1 MVNTTATLAKAGLKY
16 KKGKSTFALAMR
28 RLSRDWA
35 ARLGLFIIVVLVLL
49 AIFAPYI
56 AKYPYDQVDIVNAYQ
71 TPSLE
76 HFFGT
81 DDLGRDIFSRM
92 LYGGRYSLSIGICSV
107 AISAVCG
114 IILGAIAGFFGG
126 VADDIIMRLLDIL
139 HAFPNIL
146 LAIVI
151 SAALGTG
158 YDKCIIALGLSGIPT
173 YARVTRAN
181 ILNVRGME
189 YIEAA
194 TSINCSNARIIARHV
209 LPNALSPLIVQVTM
223 GLGQTVLSAATLSFV
238 GLGVQPPTPEWGAM
252 LSAARSFIRDY
263 PHMVIFP
270 GLYIMLAVLSFNLLG
285 DALRDALDPKL
296 KK

>member
-1 MVNTTATLAKAGLKY
+1 MRKTAEQSTQIY

-28 RLSRDWA
+28 RLSRDNN
-35 ARLGLFIIVVLVLL
+35 ARVGIFIILMLTIM

-56 AKYPYDQVDIVNAYQ
+56 AKYPYDQISISEAFQ
-71 TPSLE
+71 SPSWE
-76 HFFGT
+76 HPFGT
-81 DDLGRDIFSRM
+81 DDLGHDIFSRM
-92 LYGGRYSLSIGICSV
+92 LYGGRYSLSIGVCSV
-107 AISAVCG
+107 IISAVCG
-114 IILGAIAGFFGG
+114 IALGAMAGFFGG
-126 VADDIIMRLLDIL
+126 VVDDVIMRLLDIL

-158 YDKCIIALGLSGIPT
+158 YDKCILALGLSGIPT

-194 TSINCSNARIIARHV
+194 TSINCSNPRIIIRHV
-209 LPNALSPLIVQVTM
+209 LPNALSPLIVQITM
-223 GLGQTVLSAATLSFV
+223 GLGMTILSAATLSFV
-238 GLGVQPPTPEWGAM
+238 GLGVQPPEPEWGAM
-252 LSAARSFIRDY
+252 LSASRNYIRDY

-270 GLYIMLAVLSFNLLG
+270 GMYIMLAVLSFNLLG